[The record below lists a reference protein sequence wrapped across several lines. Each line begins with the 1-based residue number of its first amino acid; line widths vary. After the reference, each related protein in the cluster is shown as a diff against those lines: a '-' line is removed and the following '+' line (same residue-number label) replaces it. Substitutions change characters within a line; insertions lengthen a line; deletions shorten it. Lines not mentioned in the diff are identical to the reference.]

1 MAAFTP
7 VTHVLFDMDGL
18 ILSKFLI
25 FNILSF
31 FTFTTETYDV
41 LLNRTSCSIIYVFEI
56 LFVYSKFDYVYY
68 RYRGIVHSCVS
79 KHCV

>member
-31 FTFTTETYDV
+31 FILPKLMTF
-41 LLNRTSCSIIYVFEI
+41 C
-56 LFVYSKFDYVYY
+56 
-68 RYRGIVHSCVS
+68 
-79 KHCV
+79 